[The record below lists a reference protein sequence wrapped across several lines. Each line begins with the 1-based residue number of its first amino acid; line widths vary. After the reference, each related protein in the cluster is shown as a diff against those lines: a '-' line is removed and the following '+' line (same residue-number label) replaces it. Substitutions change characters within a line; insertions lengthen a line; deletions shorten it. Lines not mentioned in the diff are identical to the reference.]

1 MERIIKY
8 PLLLSLFAKA
18 TPHFLGFFCDDY
30 SLVSRFG
37 KKKTKTNRSAH
48 ENNSTY
54 SRSVAARHAKQEK
67 WWKKARFK
75 HAGNAVHVRC
85 KNELFLSW
93 VGKKTVNEVRH
104 GDANP
109 RVFSVFYGNF
119 DILKFSLFW
128 ASVYWTSLWVL
139 YSSWFRMGIKQQ
151 LIASMAAAITLKSRT
166 YLQNHQFIIADQYT
180 CIQFARLCQFISGF
194 KRRHCLGDY

>member
-48 ENNSTY
+48 EKNSTY

-85 KNELFLSW
+85 KNELFLSCTSEL
-93 VGKKTVNEVRH
+93 GKKQWMKWDTVMQIRGYFRYSMVTST
-104 GDANP
+104 
-109 RVFSVFYGNF
+109 FWNF
-119 DILKFSLFW
+119 LCSEHQCTEL
-128 ASVYWTSLWVL
+128 L
-139 YSSWFRMGIKQQ
+139 YEC
-151 LIASMAAAITLKSRT
+151 
-166 YLQNHQFIIADQYT
+166 FIH
-180 CIQFARLCQFISGF
+180 LGF
-194 KRRHCLGDY
+194 GCE